1 MGTKT
6 LLPAEL
12 DCIVVAPV
20 TPIVAAGVDFLR
32 QAFDADQEIAA
43 PRPDVV
49 LPGILP
55 LAGVELSSADQMAQ
69 AIDQQ
74 LELMREILPVQRTAL
89 ALLQRDFSG
98 YEQYPGAEWHS
109 EVATQ
114 LEQRLQPLEAPV
126 RQRLLQTYA
135 MPLLVARPVSS
146 AGSAAH

>member
-1 MGTKT
+1 LVT
-6 LLPAEL
+6 LAKNGRY
-12 DCIVVAPV
+12 DKAPGED
-20 TPIVAAGVDFLR
+20 TRSILLGMTGQKGRIIVDFGR
-32 QAFDADQEIAA
+32 
-43 PRPDVV
+43 
-49 LPGILP
+49 P

-69 AIDQQ
+69 VIDQQ

-146 AGSAAH
+146 AGSAVH